1 MASVTRYIENRLLL
15 KVNRN
20 KSKIGRPTDIKY
32 LGFTFYNLF
41 KRRNIKQKYIRIQKK
56 LKKSSGSLHAEI
68 GV

>member
-41 KRRNIKQKYIRIQKK
+41 KRRNIKQKYIRIQ
-56 LKKSSGSLHAEI
+56 
-68 GV
+68 